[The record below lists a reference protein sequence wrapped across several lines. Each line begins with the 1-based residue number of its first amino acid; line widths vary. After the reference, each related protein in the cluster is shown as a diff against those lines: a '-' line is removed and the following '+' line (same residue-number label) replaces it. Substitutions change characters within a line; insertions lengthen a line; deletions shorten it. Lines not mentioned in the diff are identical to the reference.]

1 MEYDMKRETQEAID
15 AGERALASLKAAQ
28 DELSSAKN
36 WGIFDMLGG
45 GFVSTLVKHNK
56 MDNAKNYMEQAK
68 YDLSAF
74 SKELQDVNM
83 TLNLNIDTH
92 DFLNLSIKFYK
103 EFIR

>member
-56 MDNAKNYMEQAK
+56 MDNAKKMYKFLETYNRPRLNQEEMKK
-68 YDLSAF
+68 YGQTDY
-74 SKELQDVNM
+74 Q
-83 TLNLNIDTH
+83 
-92 DFLNLSIKFYK
+92 
-103 EFIR
+103 